1 MFRIN
6 GTVHYCFNIFNLPE
20 DTELLLLPNCLC
32 FYLFFNFFFGVFAYL
47 LFYLACFLLLEPVC
61 DIFLQYLLIIMYYCY
76 VNEYLYIRVPLKRNS
91 LANHCLGHTTR
102 NTVTGNTT
110 KKTTLTFYQ
119 WAAWPEM
126 APSSEERETRVSCPD
141 TLFWVSIHVFHK
153 FYWLNS

>member
-1 MFRIN
+1 MVQYIIVLIYLIYQRTQN
-6 GTVHYCFNIFNLPE
+6 CYCYRTVSAFIYFSIFFFLVFLP
-20 DTELLLLPNCLC
+20 
-32 FYLFFNFFFGVFAYL
+32 NFFFIQHVF
-47 LFYLACFLLLEPVC
+47 FYWNLSVIF
-61 DIFLQYLLIIMYYCY
+61 FLQYLLIIMYYCY

-126 APSSEERETRVSCPD
+126 GPSSEERETMVSCPD

-153 FYWLNS
+153 FY

>member
-1 MFRIN
+1 MVQYIIVLIYLIYQRTQN
-6 GTVHYCFNIFNLPE
+6 CYCYRTVSAFIYFSI
-20 DTELLLLPNCLC
+20 
-32 FYLFFNFFFGVFAYL
+32 FFFGVFAYL

-76 VNEYLYIRVPLKRNS
+76 VLNEYLFIRVPLKRNS

-126 APSSEERETRVSCPD
+126 APSSEERETMVSCPD
-141 TLFWVSIHVFHK
+141 TLFWVSIHVLHK
-153 FYWLNS
+153 FY

>member
-1 MFRIN
+1 MVQYIIVLIYLIYQRTQN
-6 GTVHYCFNIFNLPE
+6 CYCYRTVSAFIYFSI
-20 DTELLLLPNCLC
+20 
-32 FYLFFNFFFGVFAYL
+32 FFFWCFCL
-47 LFYLACFLLLEPVC
+47 SSFLFSMFSFIGTCLWYF
-61 DIFLQYLLIIMYYCY
+61 FLQYLLIIMYYCY

>member
-20 DTELLLLPNCLC
+20 DTKLLLLPNCLC
-32 FYLFFNFFFGVFAYL
+32 FYLFFNFFWGVFL
-47 LFYLACFLLLEPVC
+47 PNFFFIQHVFFYWNLSVIF
-61 DIFLQYLLIIMYYCY
+61 FLQYLLIIMYYCY

-126 APSSEERETRVSCPD
+126 APSSEERETMVSCPD
-141 TLFWVSIHVFHK
+141 TLFWVSIHVLHK
-153 FYWLNS
+153 FY